1 MSQIILH
8 YILSVWRVYSAQIRS
23 TRSSPREALVADNST
38 GLYPYSEP
46 HVHKCISV
54 RAAEVVG
61 QHHIRILR
69 TVDRREERLL
79 WPLLRPKE
87 RNARTGTGSRLPRS
101 VVRRSWCP
109 ICEWRQL
116 VRSNLPRKPEIAIL
130 SNTLFNTHLLYNSV
144 Y

>member
-1 MSQIILH
+1 MFDLLGKHICSSPID
-8 YILSVWRVYSAQIRS
+8 SREA
-23 TRSSPREALVADNST
+23 SPREALVVDNT
-38 GLYPYSEP
+38 VGLYPYSDP

-69 TVDRREERLL
+69 TVDRKEERLL

-101 VVRRSWCP
+101 VV
-109 ICEWRQL
+109 
-116 VRSNLPRKPEIAIL
+116 
-130 SNTLFNTHLLYNSV
+130 
-144 Y
+144 